1 MVTLFLSTSNTKG
14 FKMRVLVLLA
24 AVAAVSFA
32 GIVEYGPQVG
42 YWAPTGDVGDAYSG
56 NLYFGGQLVFH
67 LPVIAAE
74 GSVGYLSLKP
84 DVEIAGYSGYI
95 IPVTAG
101 IRSYMGPIYTA
112 GGLELDMQKEDFV
125 AGDSTSNQFS
135 GYIGAGV
142 VPAVPFVADIDASVR
157 LHFVDFSDIWIG
169 VTVGLNF

>member
-1 MVTLFLSTSNTKG
+1 MKALIVVT
-14 FKMRVLVLLA
+14 VLA
-24 AVAAVSFA
+24 AASFA

-42 YWAPTGDVGDAYSG
+42 YWSPTGDAGDVYSG
-56 NLYFGGQLVFH
+56 NLYFGGQVVIH
-67 LPVIAAE
+67 LPMIAAE
-74 GSVGYLSLKP
+74 GSVGYLSLKH

-101 IRSYMGPIYTA
+101 IRSYMGPMYAA
-112 GGLELDMQKEDFV
+112 GGLEMDMQKEDFA

-135 GYIGAGV
+135 GYIGAGI

-157 LHFVDFSDIWIG
+157 LHFVDFSDMWVG